1 MQRPAQTEP
10 GAAASEALPPSGPA
24 RRPAGRV
31 FASPLARRLARQVG
45 VPLGRIRGTGPGG
58 RVVARDIRVLPLG
71 GAGLD
76 APPASGPGFRP
87 ACSPADGP
95 SADAAASG
103 FDVRPAP
110 AGINLV
116 AGCDLR
122 ACMTLLANLDRA
134 ARAAGHAGAAEAIPL
149 TAMLVKALAI
159 ALWRK
164 DAGPTSITV
173 AGSDVIEPRTVAEAV
188 TMPLSRIACALRGS
202 SAQPGDRPGAAAS
215 PSGIAALLVVV
226 ETRGVRQVHAPVH
239 PPYAVSL
246 ALVAGEAATLTLS
259 CDERK
264 FGIGDASAL
273 VSDIRGLIESPMGIL
288 A

>member
-10 GAAASEALPPSGPA
+10 GAAASEAPPPSGPA

-71 GAGLD
+71 SAGLD

-87 ACSPADGP
+87 ACSPADEP
-95 SADAAASG
+95 SADAAAPG
-103 FDVRPAP
+103 FDSLPAP
-110 AGINLV
+110 AGISLV

-134 ARAAGHAGAAEAIPL
+134 ARAAGHAGEAEAIPL
-149 TAMLVKALAI
+149 TALLVKALAI
-159 ALWRK
+159 ALRRR
-164 DAGPTSITV
+164 DAGPIGITV
-173 AGSDVIEPRTVAEAV
+173 AGDVIGRRKVVEAG
-188 TMPLSRIACALRGS
+188 TMPLSRIAGALRGD
-202 SAQPGDRPGAAAS
+202 PGEPDDRPAS
-215 PSGIAALLVVV
+215 PPGIAVLLVVV
-226 ETRGVRQVHAPVH
+226 EADGVRQVHAPVR

-246 ALVAGEAATLTLS
+246 ALAAGEAATLTLS

-273 VSDIRGLIESPMGIL
+273 VGDVRGLIESPMGIL

>member
-10 GAAASEALPPSGPA
+10 GAAASEAPPPSGPA
-24 RRPAGRV
+24 RRLAGRV

-45 VPLGRIRGTGPGG
+45 VPLGRIRGTGPDG

-76 APPASGPGFRP
+76 APPTSGRGFRP
-87 ACSPADGP
+87 ACSPAVEP
-95 SADAAASG
+95 PADAAA
-103 FDVRPAP
+103 FDFLPTP
-110 AGINLV
+110 AGISLV

-134 ARAAGHAGAAEAIPL
+134 ARAAGHAGEAEAIPL
-149 TAMLVKALAI
+149 TALLVKALAV
-159 ALWRK
+159 ALRRK
-164 DAGPTSITV
+164 EAGPIGITV
-173 AGSDVIEPRTVAEAV
+173 AGSDVIEPRTVAEAG
-188 TMPLSRIACALRGS
+188 TIPLSRIAGALRGG

-215 PSGIAALLVVV
+215 PSGIAALLVMV
-226 ETRGVRQVHAPVH
+226 EAGGVRQVHAPVR

-246 ALVAGEAATLTLS
+246 ALAAGEAATLTLS

-273 VSDIRGLIESPMGIL
+273 VGDIRGLIESPMGIL